1 MTRAT
6 SDAVTFLAE
15 LYGIGTLA
23 DPHDTGYHG
32 DTYTTP
38 SLIDHDDGKENN
50 GEEAQRA
57 TIRTPRT

>member
-1 MTRAT
+1 MT
-6 SDAVTFLAE
+6 TFLHE
-15 LYGIGTLA
+15 LYGIGTLT
-23 DPHDTGYHG
+23 DPHDTEHNG

-50 GEEAQRA
+50 GEETQRA